1 MPVSKHQDSIN
12 IRSYEAGPDGAVTL
26 PHIANYFQ
34 ESAGRHAHQLD
45 LDISD
50 LQEKGATWVLYR
62 MHIKVDQFPR
72 RWEDVTVNT
81 WPSSGDGVR
90 AFRDYELTNKS
101 GQQLAVGVSQW
112 MILNTSTRRPM
123 RMPRH
128 IVELNLGVTSHL
140 LPADKQPFPDI
151 DTVDHE
157 LSVPVGLYDID
168 MNHHVNNVRYIEW
181 MTGYLPDSLIKK
193 AKCREISIQFHK
205 EAVAG
210 WPIRVITKDL
220 GNRSLLHNILNTDG
234 ELLAEGL
241 SRWR

>member
-1 MPVSKHQDSIN
+1 MPVSEHQDSIT
-12 IRSYEAGPDGAVTL
+12 IQSYEAGPDGAVAM
-26 PHIANYFQ
+26 PQIANYFQ
-34 ESAGRHAHQLD
+34 ESAGRHAHRLD

-62 MHIKVDQFPR
+62 MHIKIDHFPR
-72 RWEDVTVNT
+72 RWEEVTVNT

-90 AFRDYELTNKS
+90 AFRDYELKNKS
-101 GQQLAVGVSQW
+101 GDQLGVGVSQW

-128 IVELNLGVTSHL
+128 IVDLNIGVKNHL
-140 LPADKQPFPDI
+140 LPVDKKSFPDI
-151 DTVDHE
+151 DRTDHE
-157 LSVPVGLYDID
+157 TSVSVSLYDID

-181 MTGYLPDSLIKK
+181 MTGYLPESLIGET
-193 AKCREISIQFHK
+193 KCREISIQYHK

-210 WPIRVITKDL
+210 HTVQVIAKDL
-220 GNRSLLHNILNTDG
+220 GNRTLLHNILNPDD
-234 ELLAEGL
+234 ELLAEGV